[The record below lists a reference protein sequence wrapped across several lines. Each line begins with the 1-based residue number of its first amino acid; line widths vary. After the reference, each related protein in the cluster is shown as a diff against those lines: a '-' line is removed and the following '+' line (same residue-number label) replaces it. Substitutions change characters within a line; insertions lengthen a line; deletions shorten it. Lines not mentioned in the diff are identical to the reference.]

1 MWLCV
6 LRVEWQYSDLQLDC
20 TKAKYTVFQKSK
32 LFDNNFGR
40 CGPIFKIL
48 SPGDSWENSPCT
60 LNKDFHLTCNMLP
73 HYLVKVENPEM
84 LPTFHIVHDIINT
97 FN

>member
-1 MWLCV
+1 
-6 LRVEWQYSDLQLDC
+6 
-20 TKAKYTVFQKSK
+20 
-32 LFDNNFGR
+32 
-40 CGPIFKIL
+40 
-48 SPGDSWENSPCT
+48 
-60 LNKDFHLTCNMLP
+60 MLP